1 MSSTESPRQFLQ
13 KLNEAAAAGQQLPEQ
28 REERNLLASSDF
40 KRRIGLTV
48 TVAALSLLSSLSKV
62 EDSLFTSLADESPGN
77 SFSECGGGNA
87 CQADVCAG
95 SDAYSC
101 VDSTDVIVSL

>member
-1 MSSTESPRQFLQ
+1 MQ

-62 EDSLFTSLADESPGN
+62 KDCLITVT
-77 SFSECGGGNA
+77 C
-87 CQADVCAG
+87 
-95 SDAYSC
+95 
-101 VDSTDVIVSL
+101 